1 MKIVTFMNSTAGRAT
16 RIAAGAVLIV
26 AGLFAG
32 GATGWAL
39 ALVGLVPLT
48 AGLFNFCLLGPLFHA
63 PVHGTTG
70 HHA

>member
-1 MKIVTFMNSTAGRAT
+1 MKIVTFMNSTAGRLV

-26 AGLFAG
+26 AGLVVG
-32 GATGWAL
+32 GATGWVL
-39 ALVGLVPLT
+39 GLVGLVPLA

-63 PVHGTTG
+63 QVHGTTG